1 MIYVCIVRN
10 AYQYTILINNV
21 RCNDRCTK
29 KSFFIVATVWMIFLG
44 GISNF
49 GIEFGGNNFILNGW
63 IYFYYAGWYIV
74 QENEDFSRKKFY
86 AQLQQHI

>member
-1 MIYVCIVRN
+1 
-10 AYQYTILINNV
+10 
-21 RCNDRCTK
+21 
-29 KSFFIVATVWMIFLG
+29 MIFLG

-63 IYFYYAGWYIV
+63 IYIYYAGWYIV

-86 AQLQQHI
+86 AQLQ

>member
-1 MIYVCIVRN
+1 MKGHIIR
-10 AYQYTILINNV
+10 AEEG
-21 RCNDRCTK
+21 
-29 KSFFIVATVWMIFLG
+29 SVWMIFLG

-86 AQLQQHI
+86 AQLQ